1 MCAAFAQMVFRCALS
16 KYLISLSDQ
25 VILEDSRIHS
35 VLGLASLLLHQL
47 VFHVRHVSVAVIAAY
62 T

>member
-1 MCAAFAQMVFRCALS
+1 MCAAFAQMVFGYALS
-16 KYLISLSDQ
+16 KYLVSLSDQ

-35 VLGLASLLLHQL
+35 VLGLARLLLHQL